1 MASVEDDLP
10 ILSKSQNAYGEMSVE
25 ELQIYTEELKS
36 EIIKVENIIQT
47 KKNAQTNADSFFK
60 S

>member
-10 ILSKSQNAYGEMSVE
+10 ILPKSQHALGEMSVE
-25 ELQIYTEELKS
+25 DLQIYTDELQS
-36 EIIKVENIIQT
+36 ELIKVENIIKA
-47 KKNAQTNADSFFK
+47 KKVAQTNADSFFK